1 VTGADDGWLNAL
13 IGVLQGAQVALLQ
26 ALSALGLAGASHGQP
41 AWPWALKLSG
51 ENLLIDLGQARRLA
65 GSLAV
70 VALVVVLLLLAGV
83 WKRARVGALVAV
95 PLLLL
100 AAPWPD
106 ARVIWVAA
114 TPASFHRSPTGFTVQ
129 SIAQGRT
136 LYAQHCVACH
146 GADGRGQG
154 ALADARA
161 VSPPNL
167 AGPLLWRRADGD
179 LLWHV
184 MHGMRGRDGAPSMP
198 AFGERL
204 RDDEAWAL
212 IDFMKAQAAGETLRS
227 TGVWAL
233 PAALPDIAVRCEGR
247 PLRRLTSWRGQ
258 RVRIVAQGNAQDG
271 APADQPAPLEDPRLV
286 TVRLAPTAQAA
297 ARDAGG
303 CVVDASEAADAW
315 SAFAL
320 VTGTPSLAGTTLIAD
335 RDGWLRARSRPGQAD
350 WSDDDLLCR
359 TDTAPRALQTA
370 VVADGLGALIARMDA
385 QPVRYVKGGF
395 VH

>member
-1 VTGADDGWLNAL
+1 MTGADDGWLNAL
-13 IGVLQGAQVALLQ
+13 IGLLQGAQVALLQ
-26 ALSALGLAGASHGQP
+26 ALSALGLAGVSHGQP

-70 VALVVVLLLLAGV
+70 VALVVVLLLMAGGR
-83 WKRARVGALVAV
+83 KRVRVGVFVAA
-95 PLLLL
+95 PLMLLL
-100 AAPWPD
+100 APWPD
-106 ARVIWVAA
+106 ARVVWVAA
-114 TPASFHRSPTGFTVQ
+114 TPASFHRSPSGFTVQ
-129 SIAQGRT
+129 SIAQGRM

-154 ALADARA
+154 TLADARA

-204 RDDEAWAL
+204 RDDEAWAV
-212 IDFMKAQAAGETLRS
+212 IDFMKAQAAGETLRA

-233 PAALPDIAVRCEGR
+233 PAALPDVAVRCDGQ
-247 PLRRLTSWRGQ
+247 PLRRLASWRGQ
-258 RVRIVAQGNAQDG
+258 RVRIVAQAD
-271 APADQPAPLEDPRLV
+271 APTDTLAPLEDPRLV
-286 TVRLAPTAQAA
+286 TVRLVPNAQAA

-315 SAFAL
+315 AAFAL

-359 TDTAPRALQTA
+359 TDTAPRAVRTA
-370 VVADGLGALIARMDA
+370 AVADGLGALIARMDA

>member
-1 VTGADDGWLNAL
+1 MTGADDGWLNAL
-13 IGVLQGAQVALLQ
+13 IGLLQGAQVALLQ
-26 ALSALGLAGASHGQP
+26 ALSALGLAGVSHGQP

-83 WKRARVGALVAV
+83 WTRVRVGVFVAA
-95 PLLLL
+95 PLMLLL
-100 AAPWPD
+100 APWPD
-106 ARVIWVAA
+106 ARVVWVAA
-114 TPASFHRSPTGFTVQ
+114 TPASFHRSPSGFTVQ
-129 SIAQGRT
+129 SIAQGRM
-136 LYAQHCVACH
+136 LYAQHCVGCH

-154 ALADARA
+154 TLADARA

-184 MHGMRGRDGAPSMP
+184 MHGMHGRDGAPSMP

-204 RDDEAWAL
+204 RDDEAWAV
-212 IDFMKAQAAGETLRS
+212 IDFMKAQAAGETLRA

-233 PAALPDIAVRCEGR
+233 PAALPDVAVRCDGQ
-247 PLRRLTSWRGQ
+247 PLRRLASWRGQ
-258 RVRIVAQGNAQDG
+258 RVRIVAQAD
-271 APADQPAPLEDPRLV
+271 APTDTPAPLEDPRLV
-286 TVRLAPTAQAA
+286 TVRLVPNAQAA
-297 ARDAGG
+297 ARDTGG

-315 SAFAL
+315 AAFAL

-359 TDTAPRALQTA
+359 TDTAPRAVQTA
-370 VVADGLGALIARMDA
+370 AVADGLGALIARMDA

>member
-13 IGVLQGAQVALLQ
+13 IGLLQGAQVALLQ
-26 ALSALGLAGASHGQP
+26 ALAALGLVGESHGQP

-70 VALVVVLLLLAGV
+70 VALVVVLLLLAMV
-83 WKRARVGALVAV
+83 WRRRRVALFVTV
-95 PLLLL
+95 PLLLWM
-100 AAPWPD
+100 APWPD
-106 ARVIWVAA
+106 ARVVWVAA
-114 TPASFHRSPTGFTVQ
+114 TPASFHRSPSGFTVQ

-136 LYAQHCVACH
+136 LYAQHCVGCH
-146 GADGRGQG
+146 GVDGRGQG
-154 ALADARA
+154 ALADARSM
-161 VSPPNL
+161 SPPNL

-184 MHGMRGRDGAPSMP
+184 MHGMRGRDGAPTMP

-212 IDFMKAQAAGETLRS
+212 IDFMKAQAAGETLRA

-233 PAALPDIAVRCEGR
+233 PAALPDVAVRCDGQ
-247 PLRRLTSWRGQ
+247 PPRRLASWRGQ
-258 RVRIVAQGNAQDG
+258 RIRLVAQGD
-271 APADQPAPLEDPRLV
+271 APADPQAPLEDPRLV
-286 TVRLAPTAQAA
+286 TVRLAPSAQGAS
-297 ARDAGG
+297 RDGAG
-303 CVVDASEAADAW
+303 CVVDATEAADAW
-315 SAFAL
+315 AAFAL

-335 RDGWLRARSRPGQAD
+335 RDGWLRARSRPGQAG

-359 TDTAPRALQTA
+359 TDTAPRAAQTA

>member
-1 VTGADDGWLNAL
+1 MTGADDGWLNAL
-13 IGVLQGAQVALLQ
+13 IGLLQGAQVALLQ
-26 ALSALGLAGASHGQP
+26 ALAALGLAEASHGQP

-70 VALVVVLLLLAGV
+70 VALVVVLLLLAGI
-83 WKRARVGALVAV
+83 WKRARVGVLVAV
-95 PLLLL
+95 PLMLL

-106 ARVIWVAA
+106 ARVVWVAA

-136 LYAQHCVACH
+136 LYAQHCVGCH
-146 GADGRGQG
+146 GADGRGLG
-154 ALADARA
+154 AWADARSM
-161 VSPPNL
+161 SPPNL

-184 MHGMRGRDGAPSMP
+184 MHGMRARDGAPTMP
-198 AFGERL
+198 AFAERL

-212 IDFMKAQAAGETLRS
+212 IDFMKAQAAGETLRA

-233 PAALPDIAVRCEGR
+233 PAALPDVAVRCDGQS
-247 PLRRLTSWRGQ
+247 PRRLASWRGQ
-258 RVRIVAQGNAQDG
+258 RVRIVAQDG
-271 APADQPAPLEDPRLV
+271 APTDRPVPLEDPRLV
-286 TVRLAPTAQAA
+286 TVRLAPSAQAA
-297 ARDAGG
+297 SRDGAG

-315 SAFAL
+315 AAFAL

-335 RDGWLRARSRPGQAD
+335 RDGWLRARSRPGQAG

-359 TDTAPRALQTA
+359 TDTAPRAVQTA

>member
-1 VTGADDGWLNAL
+1 MTGAGDGWLNAL
-13 IGVLQGAQVALLQ
+13 IGLLQGAQVALLQ
-26 ALSALGLAGASHGQP
+26 ALAALGLAEASHGQP

-65 GSLAV
+65 GSLAI

-83 WKRARVGALVAV
+83 WKRARVGVLVAV
-95 PLLLL
+95 PLILL

-106 ARVIWVAA
+106 ARVVWVAA

-136 LYAQHCVACH
+136 LYAQHCMGCH

-154 ALADARA
+154 AWVDARSM
-161 VSPPNL
+161 SPPNL

-184 MHGMRGRDGAPSMP
+184 MHGMRARGGAPTMP

-212 IDFMKAQAAGETLRS
+212 IDFMKAQAAGETLRA
-227 TGVWAL
+227 TGVWTL
-233 PAALPDIAVRCEGR
+233 PAALPDAAVRCEGQ
-247 PLRRLTSWRGQ
+247 PPRRLASWRGQ
-258 RVRIVAQGNAQDG
+258 RMRIVAPGDAQ
-271 APADQPAPLEDPRLV
+271 APPLEDPRLV
-286 TVRLAPTAQAA
+286 TVRLAPDVESAL
-297 ARDAGG
+297 RDATG
-303 CVVDASEAADAW
+303 CVVDAFEAADAW
-315 SAFAL
+315 AAFAL
-320 VTGTPSLAGTTLIAD
+320 VTGTPSPAGTTLIAD
-335 RDGWLRARSRPGQAD
+335 RDGWLRARSRPGQAG

-359 TDTAPRALQTA
+359 TDTAPRAVQTA

>member
-1 VTGADDGWLNAL
+1 MTGADDGWLNAL
-13 IGVLQGAQVALLQ
+13 IGLLQGAQVAVLQ
-26 ALSALGLAGASHGQP
+26 ALAALGLAGAAHGQP

-70 VALVVVLLLLAGV
+70 IALVVVLLLLAWV
-83 WKRARVGALVAV
+83 WRRRRVGVLVAV

-100 AAPWPD
+100 VAPWPD
-106 ARVIWVAA
+106 ARVLWVPA
-114 TPASFHRSPTGFTVQ
+114 TPASFHRSPSGFTVQ

-136 LYAQHCVACH
+136 LYAQHCVGCH

-154 ALADARA
+154 VLANGRSM
-161 VSPPNL
+161 SPPNL
-167 AGPLLWRRADGD
+167 AGSLLWRRADGD

-184 MHGMRGRDGAPSMP
+184 MHGMRGRDGATSMP

-204 RDDEAWAL
+204 RVDEAWAL
-212 IDFMKAQAAGETLRS
+212 IDFMKAQAAGETLRT

-233 PAALPDIAVRCEGR
+233 PAALPDVVVRCEGQS
-247 PLRRLTSWRGQ
+247 PRRLASWRGQ
-258 RVRIVAQGNAQDG
+258 RVRIVAQDD
-271 APADQPAPLEDPRLV
+271 APADKQAPLEDPRLV
-286 TVRLAPTAQAA
+286 TVRLAPDAQAA
-297 ARDAGG
+297 SRDGAG
-303 CVVDASEAADAW
+303 CVVDASEATDAW
-315 SAFAL
+315 AAFAL
-320 VTGTPSLAGTTLIAD
+320 VTGASSLAGTTLIAD
-335 RDGWLRARSRPGQAD
+335 RDGWLRARSRPGQAG

-359 TDTAPRALQTA
+359 TDAAPRPAQPV

>member
-13 IGVLQGAQVALLQ
+13 IGLLQGAQVALLQ
-26 ALSALGLAGASHGQP
+26 ALSALGLAGVSHGQP

-70 VALVVVLLLLAGV
+70 VALVVVLLLMAGGR
-83 WKRARVGALVAV
+83 KRVRVGVFVAA
-95 PLLLL
+95 PLMLLL
-100 AAPWPD
+100 APWPD
-106 ARVIWVAA
+106 ARVVWVAA
-114 TPASFHRSPTGFTVQ
+114 TPASFHRSPSGFTVQ
-129 SIAQGRT
+129 SIAQGRM

-154 ALADARA
+154 TLADARA

-204 RDDEAWAL
+204 RDDEAWAV
-212 IDFMKAQAAGETLRS
+212 IDFMKAQAAGETLRA

-233 PAALPDIAVRCEGR
+233 PAALPDVAVRCDGQ
-247 PLRRLTSWRGQ
+247 PLRRLASWRGQ
-258 RVRIVAQGNAQDG
+258 RVRIVAQAD
-271 APADQPAPLEDPRLV
+271 APTDTLAPLEDPRLV
-286 TVRLAPTAQAA
+286 TVRLVPNAQAA

-315 SAFAL
+315 AAFAL

-359 TDTAPRALQTA
+359 TDTAPRAVRTA
-370 VVADGLGALIARMDA
+370 AVADGLGALIARMDA

>member
-1 VTGADDGWLNAL
+1 VTGADNGWLNAL
-13 IGVLQGAQVALLQ
+13 IGLLQGAQVALLQ
-26 ALSALGLAGASHGQP
+26 ALAALGLVGASHGQP

-70 VALVVVLLLLAGV
+70 VALVVVLSLLAGV
-83 WKRARVGALVAV
+83 WRRARVGALVAV
-95 PLLLL
+95 PLMLL

-114 TPASFHRSPTGFTVQ
+114 TPASFHRSPSGFTVQ

-136 LYAQHCVACH
+136 LYAQHCVGCH
-146 GADGRGQG
+146 GDDGRGQG
-154 ALADARA
+154 AWADARSM
-161 VSPPNL
+161 SPPNL

-179 LLWHV
+179 LLWRV
-184 MHGMRGRDGAPSMP
+184 MHGMRARDGAPTMP
-198 AFGERL
+198 AFAERL

-212 IDFMKAQAAGETLRS
+212 IDFMKAQAA
-227 TGVWAL
+227 W
-233 PAALPDIAVRCEGR
+233 
-247 PLRRLTSWRGQ
+247 RLASWRGQ
-258 RVRIVAQGNAQDG
+258 RVRIVAQDG
-271 APADQPAPLEDPRLV
+271 APVDQQARLEDPRLV
-286 TVRLAPTAQAA
+286 TVRLAPDAQAA
-297 ARDAGG
+297 SRDGAG

-315 SAFAL
+315 AAFSL

-335 RDGWLRARSRPGQAD
+335 RDGW
-350 WSDDDLLCR
+350 SDDDLLCR
-359 TDTAPRALQTA
+359 TDTAPRAAQTA